1 MNADG
6 SELTRLT
13 NTRGYYAGGPSWS
26 PDGKK
31 IAFQSNRDRDSEIYV
46 MNADGS
52 KQERLTNSS
61 GIDLNPSWSPFLPLE
76 NSNNDEN

>member
-6 SELTRLT
+6 SEVTRLT
-13 NTRGYYAGGPSWS
+13 NNSGFALNPSWS

-31 IAFQSNRDRDSEIYV
+31 IAFTSGGESFTNPSEIYV

-52 KQERLTNSS
+52 EQERLTDNRVL
-61 GIDLNPSWSPFLPLE
+61 GTEPSWSPFLSSE
-76 NSNNDEN
+76 E